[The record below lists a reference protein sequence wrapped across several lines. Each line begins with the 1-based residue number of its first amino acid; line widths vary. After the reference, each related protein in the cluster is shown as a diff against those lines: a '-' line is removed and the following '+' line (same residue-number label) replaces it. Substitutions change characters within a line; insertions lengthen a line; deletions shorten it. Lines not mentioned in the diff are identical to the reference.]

1 MECPSQRLNLI
12 SILAQ
17 CGRREV
23 NTGVCSLIPCLTEY
37 SLILQDPCVLSVLW
51 VEGCTVGV
59 VEERER
65 GGGEGLGLVR
75 VPHPLLL

>member
-1 MECPSQRLNLI
+1 M
-12 SILAQ
+12 
-17 CGRREV
+17 
-23 NTGVCSLIPCLTEY
+23 IPCLTEY